1 LNDDELFLY
10 FLQRHTVA
18 HRHTNHK
25 TMTGTTF
32 VQISVDLHGVVYIN
46 NVNREACGNS
56 GHWQTNE
63 RNTNANLPLQ

>member
-46 NVNREACGNS
+46 SVNRETNDRM
-56 GHWQTNE
+56 WQFG
-63 RNTNANLPLQ
+63 ALADK